1 MLTRTEPIVR
11 RYEFTWWGFRGE
23 KVKKL
28 PRASPSK
35 IEGDPKN
42 RGEITEF
49 EKEWLL
55 VALGLMYEVALGLT
69 SAERHSA
76 PGSL

>member
-1 MLTRTEPIVR
+1 MIISTSSTIVAVTPGLAVV
-11 RYEFTWWGFRGE
+11 EADGE
-23 KVKKL
+23 VDDAAL
-28 PRASPSK
+28 
-35 IEGDPKN
+35 DD
-42 RGEITEF
+42 EITEF